1 MQDDNLTQPASHPG
15 LESSQSAAATLMR
28 NTLYF
33 LASSTAVSIL
43 SFIFNVFVV
52 RRLGDERYGLYNT
65 ALAYA
70 SIFSIIGDLGM
81 TQYVTREIARGR
93 KTADEMFWNVVC
105 VRLILSLVATAFIT
119 LSATFAAQYEP
130 TMIWGIFLV
139 CLSYFMFAFFG
150 PMQVVLTAHERVD
163 YSSTLN
169 TVNQL
174 FFVVVG
180 TLVLITGISFHG
192 LIVASYI
199 GLPISTYIGIRY
211 IRRLKLAQIKF
222 HITPR
227 EWLPML
233 RHSLPFAVI
242 TFTIMAAT
250 DLDTVILSLNRPPD
264 EVGWYKAAYNLT
276 QRFLFI
282 PMAVVTPL
290 TPQMSRHFGLS
301 KERVHQTF
309 NSVIKFMAAA
319 SIPIGVGISVL
330 ARPIVLFLY
339 DEPYLP
345 SVPVLAILIW
355 TIPLLSLSWICG
367 SLTTASDKE
376 KKAAWVYFGAFLLN
390 LGTNLY
396 AIPRYGYLGAAITTV
411 ATEAAALIMF
421 YMVLH
426 ADFPITDVKNSLLKP
441 VLAGLLMGVVIF
453 LLKEWNL
460 FVIVPLGAVVYI
472 TALLLLRPFNTQ
484 EWVIIKGFQERLVG
498 RVRRLSGMARQSA
511 S

>member
-1 MQDDNLTQPASHPG
+1 MQDDNLAPPVVTPT
-15 LESSQSAAATLMR
+15 LESAQNAAATLVK

-33 LASSTAVSIL
+33 LASSTIVSLL
-43 SFIFNVFVV
+43 SFIFNVFVI

-105 VRLILSLVATAFIT
+105 VRLLLSGVATLFIT
-119 LSATFAAQYEP
+119 LSAAFAADYEP
-130 TMIWGIFLV
+130 TMVWGIFLV

-150 PMQVVLTAHERVD
+150 PMQVVLTAHERID
-163 YSSTLN
+163 YGSTLN
-169 TVNQL
+169 TVNQM
-174 FFVVVG
+174 FFVTVG
-180 TLVLITGISFHG
+180 TIVLMAGISFHG
-192 LIVASYI
+192 LIIASYI
-199 GLPISTYIGIRY
+199 GLPISTLIGIRY
-211 IRRLKLAQIKF
+211 IRRLKLANLKF

-227 EWLPML
+227 EWVPML
-233 RHSLPFAVI
+233 WHSLPFAMI

-250 DLDTVILSLNRPPD
+250 DLDTVILSLNRPPE

-282 PMAVVTPL
+282 PLAVVTPL

-309 NSVIKFMAAA
+309 NSVIKFMAVV
-319 SIPIGVGISVL
+319 SMPIGVGISVL
-330 ARPIVLFLY
+330 AKPIILFLY
-339 DEPYLP
+339 GETYLP

-355 TIPLLSLSWICG
+355 TIPLLSLSWMCG

-376 KKAAWVYFGAFLLN
+376 KKAVRVYFGAFLLN
-390 LGTNLY
+390 LLSNLY
-396 AIPRYGYLGAAITTV
+396 VIPRYGYIGAATTTI

-421 YMVLH
+421 YLVLH
-426 ADFPITDVKNSLLKP
+426 KDFPITDFKNSLIKP
-441 VLAGLLMGVVIF
+441 ITAGLLMGLVITF
-453 LLKEWNL
+453 IRDWNL
-460 FVIVPLGAVVYI
+460 LIIIPIGAVIY
-472 TALLLLRPFNTQ
+472 AGSLFLLRPFNSQ
-484 EWVIIKGFQERLVG
+484 EWEIIKGFQAKLMGRWQRL
-498 RVRRLSGMARQSA
+498 RATR
-511 S
+511 

>member
-1 MQDDNLTQPASHPG
+1 MHDEPLIPAAATPV
-15 LESSQSAAATLMR
+15 LESSQSAAARLVK

-33 LASSTAVSIL
+33 LASSTIVSIL

-70 SIFSIIGDLGM
+70 AIFSIIGDLGM

-93 KTADEMFWNVVC
+93 RTADEMYWNVVC
-105 VRLILSLVATAFIT
+105 VRLILSGVATLFIT
-119 LSATFAAQYEP
+119 LSAAFAAEYEP
-130 TMIWGIFLV
+130 TMVWGIFLV

-150 PMQVVLTAHERVD
+150 PMQVVLNAHERVD
-163 YSSTLN
+163 YGSTLN
-169 TVNQL
+169 TVNQM
-174 FFVVVG
+174 FFVSVG

-192 LIVASYI
+192 LIIASYI
-199 GLPISTYIGIRY
+199 GLPISTLIGIRY
-211 IRRLKLAQIKF
+211 IRRLKLAQLKF

-233 RHSLPFAVI
+233 WHSLPFAII

-250 DLDTVILSLNRPPD
+250 DLDTVILSLNRPPE

-309 NSVIKFMAAA
+309 NSVIKFMATV
-319 SIPIGVGISVL
+319 SMPIGVGISVL
-330 ARPIVLFLY
+330 AEPITRFLY
-339 DEPYLP
+339 GDSYLP
-345 SVPVLAILIW
+345 SVPALAILIW

-376 KKAAWVYFGAFLLN
+376 KKAARVYFLAFLLN
-390 LGTNLY
+390 LSTNLY
-396 AIPRYGYLGAAITTV
+396 VVPRYGYIGAAITTV

-421 YMVLH
+421 YLVLH
-426 ADFPITDVKNSLLKP
+426 NDFPLMDIKNTILKP
-441 VLAGLLMGVVIF
+441 VVAGLLMGVVIF
-453 LLKEWNL
+453 ILRHSNL
-460 FVIVPLGAVVYI
+460 FVLVPLGAVVYI
-472 TALLLLRPFNTQ
+472 GSLFLLHPFNER
-484 EWVIIKGFQERLVG
+484 EWELIKGFQGKLAGRLR
-498 RVRRLSGMARQSA
+498 RVRATP
-511 S
+511 

>member
-1 MQDDNLTQPASHPG
+1 MQDEKLTPAAATPI
-15 LESSQSAAATLMR
+15 LESTQSAAATLVK

-33 LASSTAVSIL
+33 LASSTIVSIL

-70 SIFSIIGDLGM
+70 AIFSIIGDLGM

-93 KTADEMFWNVVC
+93 KTADEMYWNVVC
-105 VRLILSLVATAFIT
+105 VRLLLSGVATLFIT
-119 LSATFAAQYEP
+119 LSAAFIADYEP
-130 TMIWGIFLV
+130 TMVWGIFLV

-163 YSSTLN
+163 YGSTLN

-174 FFVVVG
+174 FFVTAG
-180 TLVLITGISFHG
+180 TIVLVAGITFHG
-192 LIVASYI
+192 LIIASYI
-199 GLPISTYIGIRY
+199 GLPISTLIGIRY
-211 IRRLKLAQIKF
+211 IRRLKLAKLKF
-222 HITPR
+222 HVTPR

-233 RHSLPFAVI
+233 WHSLPFAMI

-250 DLDTVILSLNRPPD
+250 DLDTVILSLNRSPE

-282 PMAVVTPL
+282 PLAVVTPL

-309 NSVIKFMAAA
+309 NSVFKFMAVV
-319 SIPIGVGISVL
+319 SMPIGVGISVL
-330 ARPIVLFLY
+330 AQPIVLFLY
-339 DEPYLP
+339 GEVYLP

-355 TIPLLSLSWICG
+355 TIPLLSLSWMFG

-376 KKAAWVYFGAFLLN
+376 KKAVRVYFLAFLLN
-390 LGTNLY
+390 LCTNLFV
-396 AIPRYGYLGAAITTV
+396 IPRYGYIGAAVTTV
-411 ATEAAALIMF
+411 TTEAAALVMF

-426 ADFPITDVKNSLLKP
+426 TDFPLTDVKNALLKP
-441 VLAGLLMGVVIF
+441 ITAGLLMGLVVF
-453 LLKEWNL
+453 LLRNWNL
-460 FVIVPLGAVVYI
+460 FVLVPLGAVVYI
-472 TALLLLRPFNTQ
+472 GSLLILHPFNTQ
-484 EWVIIKGFQERLVG
+484 EWEIIQGFQGKLAGRL
-498 RVRRLSGMARQSA
+498 RRLRATP
-511 S
+511 

>member
-1 MQDDNLTQPASHPG
+1 MQEDNLTQPASHPS
-15 LESSQSAAATLMR
+15 LESSQSAAATLVR
-28 NTLYF
+28 NTVYF
-33 LASSTAVSIL
+33 LASSTAVSVL
-43 SFIFNVFVV
+43 SFIFNVFVI

-105 VRLILSLVATAFIT
+105 VRLLLSLVATTFIT

-130 TMIWGIFLV
+130 TMILGIFLV
-139 CLSYFMFAFFG
+139 CLSYFLFAFFG

-174 FFVVVG
+174 FFVLVG
-180 TLVLITGISFHG
+180 TIVLVAGISFHG

-211 IRRLKLAQIKF
+211 IRRLKLARIKF
-222 HITPR
+222 HITPH

-233 RHSLPFAVI
+233 RHSLPFAII

-282 PMAVVTPL
+282 PLAVVTPL

-309 NSVIKFMAAA
+309 NSVIKFMAVV
-319 SIPIGVGISVL
+319 SMPIGMGISIL

-355 TIPLLSLSWICG
+355 TIPLLSLSWVCG

-376 KKAAWVYFGAFLLN
+376 KKAARVYFGAFLLN
-390 LGTNLY
+390 LLTNLY
-396 AIPRYGYLGAAITTV
+396 AIPRYGYMGAAITTV
-411 ATEAAALIMF
+411 ATEAAALVMF
-421 YMVLH
+421 YLVLH
-426 ADFPITDVKNSLLKP
+426 ADFPITDFKNSLVKP
-441 VLAGLLMGVVIF
+441 ILAGLLMGAVV
-453 LLKEWNL
+453 LLIQDWNL
-460 FVIVPLGAVVYI
+460 LFVVPIGALVYI
-472 TALLLLRPFNTQ
+472 ISLIILHPFNTQ
-484 EWVIIKGFQERLVG
+484 EWEIIKGFQNRLVG
-498 RVRRLSGMARQSA
+498 RIRRLSGATQPTV
-511 S
+511 

>member
-1 MQDDNLTQPASHPG
+1 MQDENLVSTPSSPV
-15 LESSQSAAATLMR
+15 LESAQSAAATLVK

-33 LASSTAVSIL
+33 LASSTIVSIL

-70 SIFSIIGDLGM
+70 AIFSIIGDLGM

-93 KTADEMFWNVVC
+93 KTADEMFWNVAC
-105 VRLILSLVATAFIT
+105 VRLILAAVATLFIT
-119 LSATFAAQYEP
+119 LSAAFIADYEP
-130 TMIWGIFLV
+130 TMVWGIFLL
-139 CLSYFMFAFFG
+139 CLSYFIFAFYG
-150 PMQVVLTAHERVD
+150 PMQLVLTAHERVD
-163 YSSTLN
+163 YGSTLN
-169 TVNQL
+169 AVNQL
-174 FFVVVG
+174 FFVLAGTVV
-180 TLVLITGISFHG
+180 LVLGIPFHG

-199 GLPISTYIGIRY
+199 GLPISAIIGIRY
-211 IRRLKLAQIKF
+211 IRRLKLAKLKF
-222 HITPR
+222 HVTPR
-227 EWLPML
+227 EWLPIL
-233 RHSLPFAVI
+233 WHSLPFAII

-250 DLDTVILSLNRPPD
+250 DLDTVILSLNRSPE

-309 NSVIKFMAAA
+309 NTVIKFMATV
-319 SIPIGVGISVL
+319 SMPIGVGISVL
-330 ARPIVLFLY
+330 AEPITRLLY
-339 DEPYLP
+339 GESYLP

-376 KKAAWVYFGAFLLN
+376 KKAARVYFFAFLLN
-390 LGTNLY
+390 LSANLY
-396 AIPRYGYLGAAITTV
+396 VVPRYGYVGAAITTV
-411 ATEAAALIMF
+411 ATEAAALVMF

-426 ADFPITDVKNSLLKP
+426 TDFPLTDVKNTIMKP
-441 VLAGLLMGVVIF
+441 VSAGLLMGLVIF
-453 LLKEWNL
+453 LLRDWNML
-460 FVIVPLGAVVYI
+460 MLIPIGAVVYSG
-472 TALLLLRPFNTQ
+472 TLFLLHPFN
-484 EWVIIKGFQERLVG
+484 EWEWEVIKGFQAKFTGRL
-498 RVRRLSGMARQSA
+498 RRLRATP
-511 S
+511 